1 MKERVLVLFL
11 ALCGSAA
18 VAQPFVVS
26 STQVYADPK
35 TGISVVGGA
44 VALPESGW
52 WQLDVGGDRGG
63 LCEIFIKPPDELPAR
78 LGGDRL
84 GRLHDRRAVEQA
96 RQQLSAIFWACRQY
110 ANRHENRGPDRFAE
124 LDPQQLHWIRE
135 QNALDHFALMP
146 GVPLGDPDQFQEEA
160 LERVILAFEVS
171 PQIDDGQHW
180 VLWNDGQTERVTIDA
195 QQLASHGL
203 KVVPSGPPRP
213 ARSAG
218 SDGTADYRILA
229 RRSGARQSPVTLTLR
244 DRLSDRRV
252 EVEWITQTAQPVGP
266 ELMRDWA
273 RLRLARWRVL
283 DDPDSASILGLWLNQ
298 APALYGVEP
307 ADADRRQPRAPG
319 NQTTVFNVLG
329 GRAAIEETLQM
340 QAITGP
346 DATDTAA
353 PATARIDRIPGVQV
367 KAHDYEGLLGGMN
380 GGGIALANLV
390 PPDRLFAWFPRPAAL
405 GQFLDGGTD
414 FLHGLSSGFTG
425 NSLDY
430 GLSERYL
437 ARLGMNQDLLR
448 ALLESGAMTELAIIL
463 PDLYFIDGTDLTVI
477 TRLGEPVLAA
487 VALKLLGLGDLT
499 EITERTLPG
508 GGTVYW
514 GKRDDLLMLSSHR
527 VELDRVLELAARDG
541 IGSLGRSAEFRYMLT
556 QLPPRDST
564 RAYLYFS
571 DPFIRR
577 LTGPG
582 LKIGQLRRLTARAQL
597 EAISAGALLYQV
609 DHNGDQPAVE
619 TLFNRGYVPKIGG
632 LGPSQFDLDEQ
643 LVVRSETFGPA
654 GRMRTLLDRPIELAT
669 PAEARAYQVYRENY
683 ERFWRQFFD
692 PIAIRLD
699 QTEPDRMEL
708 ETFILP
714 LIDSSIYGGLR
725 RGIAAAESRVPLQ
738 VPVLD
743 PMPVA
748 MLSANLTDD
757 TWVEWLHESDEL
769 FVRVLGRDS
778 SLLDLLGPGIHLAL
792 ADGDPVLSTG
802 SGDLAGIFGGAGTRF
817 GNELLF
823 IPVAVSLLTRPTSV
837 LVELKDPAAAV
848 RELSRLANGA
858 TRVDPGF
865 LGLSTDLYRVAGR
878 NDWIYT
884 LSVGGVMKLRFG
896 LNVQGRYLVISN
908 QPLTHRPRLL
918 AEIAAPNNGMRLEL
932 QPAAVKKLGPSLR
945 VAAMEQQ
952 REAALHGAALL
963 YPLLL
968 GSGAST
974 DEAARRH
981 HALFGFTPLHPAGGS
996 FVWHEEMVSS
1006 TLFGRPGAEQQPVF
1020 DLEEC
1025 ETGLMRHVKE
1035 LSVSLQFEQDGL
1047 RVVCNWRAR

>member
-1 MKERVLVLFL
+1 MKERFLLLLL

-26 STQVYADPK
+26 STQVHADAK
-35 TGISVVGGA
+35 TGISVVGGT
-44 VALPESGW
+44 VALPDSGW

-63 LCEIFIKPPDELPAR
+63 LCEIFIEPPNNLPAL

-96 RQQLSAIFWACRQY
+96 RQQLSMIFWACRQY
-110 ANRHENRGPDRFAE
+110 ADRHENRGPGRFAE
-124 LDPQQLHWIRE
+124 LDPQQLQWIRE
-135 QNALDHFALMP
+135 QDALGHFALMP
-146 GVPLGDPDQFQEEA
+146 GVPLGHPRQFQEEA
-160 LERVILAFEVS
+160 RLILAFEIR
-171 PQIDDGQHW
+171 PQIDDGRHW
-180 VLWNDGQTERVTIDA
+180 VLWNDGQTERLTIDA
-195 QQLASHGL
+195 QRLNAHGL
-203 KVVPSGPPRP
+203 KVVPLGPPRIAPP
-213 ARSAG
+213 AR
-218 SDGTADYRILA
+218 SDGTANYRILA
-229 RRSGARQSPVTLTLR
+229 RHSGARQSPVTLTLR
-244 DRLSDRRV
+244 DRFSDRRV
-252 EVEWITQTAQPVGP
+252 EVEWSTEPAQPAGSD
-266 ELMRDWA
+266 LLRDWA
-273 RLRLARWRVL
+273 RLRIARWRVL
-283 DDPDSASILGLWLNQ
+283 DEPDSASILGHWLNR

-307 ADADRRQPRAPG
+307 MDTDRRRSRAPG
-319 NQTTVFNVLG
+319 NETTVFNVLG

-340 QAITGP
+340 QTITGP
-346 DATDTAA
+346 DATDAA
-353 PATARIDRIPGVQV
+353 ALATEPIDRIPGVQV
-367 KAHDYEGLLGGMN
+367 KAHDYESLLAGIE
-380 GGGIALANLV
+380 GGGIGLADLA
-390 PPDRLFAWFPRPAAL
+390 PPDRLFAWFPRPATL
-405 GQFLDGGTD
+405 ERFLDGGTD

-425 NSLDY
+425 NSLHY

-437 ARLGMNQDLLR
+437 ARLGLNRDLLR

-463 PDLYFIDGTDLTVI
+463 PDLHFIDGTDLTVI

-487 VALKLLGLGDLT
+487 GALKLLGLGDLT
-499 EITERTLPG
+499 EITDRRLPG
-508 GGTVYW
+508 GGIVSW
-514 GKRDDLLMLSSHR
+514 VKRGDLLMLSSHR
-527 VELDRVLELAARDG
+527 GELERVLELAARDG
-541 IGSLGRSAEFRYMLT
+541 VGSLGRSAEFRYMLT
-556 QLPPRDST
+556 QLPPRDTT
-564 RAYLYFS
+564 RAFLYFS

-582 LKIGQLRRLTARAQL
+582 LKIGQLRRLTVRAQM
-597 EAISAGALLYQV
+597 EAISAGALLYEV
-609 DHNGDQPAVE
+609 DHNGVQAPIE
-619 TLFNRGYVPKIGG
+619 FLFNRGYVAKIGG
-632 LGPSQFDLDEQ
+632 LDPSRFHLDQQ

-654 GRMRTLLDRPIELAT
+654 GRMATLLDLPIELAT

-699 QTEPDRMEL
+699 QTGPDQMEL

-714 LIDSSIYGGLR
+714 LIDSSIYAGMR
-725 RGIAAAESRVPLQ
+725 QAIAAAESRVPLQ

-743 PMPVA
+743 PTPVA
-748 MLSANLTDD
+748 MLSANLTED
-757 TWVEWLHESDEL
+757 TWIEWLQESDEF

-778 SLLDLLGPGIHLAL
+778 ALLDLLGPGIHLAL

-848 RELSRLANGA
+848 RELSRLATGV

-865 LGLSTDLYRVAGR
+865 LGLSTALYRAAGR

-884 LSVGGVMKLRFG
+884 LSVGDVIKLRFG

-908 QPLTHRPRLL
+908 QPLTHRPHLL

-932 QPAAVKKLGPSLR
+932 QPAAVKRLGPSLR

-952 REAALHGAALL
+952 RAAALNNGARL

-968 GSGAST
+968 SGVASP

-981 HALFGFTPLHPAGGS
+981 HALFGFAPFHPAGGA
-996 FVWHEEMVSS
+996 FVWQEERVSS

-1020 DLEEC
+1020 DLEDSDA
-1025 ETGLMRHVKE
+1025 GLMRHVKE
-1035 LSVSLQFEQDGL
+1035 LNVSLQFEQDGL
-1047 RVVCNWRAR
+1047 RAVCNWRAR